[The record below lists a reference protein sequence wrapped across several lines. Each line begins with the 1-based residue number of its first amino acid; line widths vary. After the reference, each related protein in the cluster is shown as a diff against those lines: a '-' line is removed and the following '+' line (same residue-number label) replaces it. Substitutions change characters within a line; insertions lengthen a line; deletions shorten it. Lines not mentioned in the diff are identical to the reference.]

1 MTHKLTPENTL
12 REFFEFFDR
21 GENAV
26 QVVPVTIKQ
35 QADDTQLAIF
45 IHGEHAAASVIMA
58 ELMTRIDELFD
69 LQTQVEAQAGEQES
83 RIITS

>member
-1 MTHKLTPENTL
+1 MMTPENTL
-12 REFFEFFDR
+12 NDFFEFFDR

-26 QVVPVTIKQ
+26 QVVPMTVKQ
-35 QADDTQLAIF
+35 QDDDTRLAIF
-45 IHGEHAAASVIMA
+45 ITGNHKEASVIMA

-69 LQTQVEAQAGEQES
+69 LQEQAEATVNEPDS

>member
-1 MTHKLTPENTL
+1 MSLTPENTVT
-12 REFFEFFDR
+12 EFFEFFER

-35 QADDTQLAIF
+35 QDDDTRLMILVK
-45 IHGEHAAASVIMA
+45 GEHDAASVIFA

-69 LQTQVEAQAGEQES
+69 LQAQAEATRES
-83 RIITS
+83 EPSTIIT

>member
-1 MTHKLTPENTL
+1 MTPENTL
-12 REFFEFFDR
+12 NDFFEFFDR

-26 QVVPVTIKQ
+26 QVVPMTIKQ
-35 QADDTQLAIF
+35 QDDDTRLAIF
-45 IHGEHAAASVIMA
+45 INGNHKEASVIMA

-69 LQTQVEAQAGEQES
+69 LQEQAEATVNESDS